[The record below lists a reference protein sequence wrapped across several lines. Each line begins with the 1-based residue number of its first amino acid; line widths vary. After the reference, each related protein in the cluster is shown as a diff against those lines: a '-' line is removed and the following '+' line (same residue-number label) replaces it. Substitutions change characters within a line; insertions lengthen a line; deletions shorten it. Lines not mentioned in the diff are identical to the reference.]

1 MSQVYIH
8 ILTPVVLALLMNGL
22 IFSQKWKISKGLP
35 RNPYIPPGG
44 IVGAIWM
51 ILFALL
57 GYVHFQLYSQ
67 NGNRLSSACIV
78 LIIFFLYSLAYPI
91 LTSFSS
97 DTSVFSTLNMGA
109 LLLAGIAT
117 VYVWQ
122 EDSTLLP
129 YMVPLMLWTSYVNIV
144 T

>member
-8 ILTPVVLALLMNGL
+8 ILAPVVLALLMNGL
-22 IFSQKWKISKGLP
+22 IFSQKWNISKGQP

-67 NGNRLSSACIV
+67 NGNRFSNACIV

-97 DTSVFSTLNMGA
+97 IPDTFSTLNMGA

-122 EDSTLLP
+122 EDSALLP
-129 YMVPLMLWTSYVNIV
+129 YMIPLILWTSYVNIV